1 MFKDQ
6 ECLSPCLQNKNRV
19 TNLENRLMI
28 TKEERYEGGKIMSLG
43 LMYILLYINQVINK
57 DLLFSTGNS
66 AQYSIITYVGKE
78 SEKICIYN
86 QINLQYI

>member
-43 LMYILLYINQVINK
+43 LMYILLYIN
-57 DLLFSTGNS
+57 
-66 AQYSIITYVGKE
+66 
-78 SEKICIYN
+78 
-86 QINLQYI
+86 